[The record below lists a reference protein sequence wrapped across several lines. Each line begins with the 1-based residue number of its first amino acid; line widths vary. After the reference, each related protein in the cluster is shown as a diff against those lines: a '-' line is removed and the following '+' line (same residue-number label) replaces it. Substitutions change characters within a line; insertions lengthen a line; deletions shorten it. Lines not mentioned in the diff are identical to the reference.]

1 VSQVDVFGLFS
12 VSARLT
18 FPLSTLNVHV
28 NEKRESERRRPT
40 WIALI
45 PFAIAL
51 PGVALASVFWL
62 LSPLEPELNTLA
74 FGIVGTILAFDLP
87 VCLLVLVQWI
97 WTGNPPELSLVPLV
111 PTKEE
116 RELRKSLQKRTKLDG
131 DEFYQRFYANT
142 SIPKLLVVKLR
153 ALLETQ
159 LGLPKNSVQPEDNM
173 ITADPELDWQYLID
187 EINNE
192 FVIVIGYEAINTLD
206 GTFDNLLKCIAKTCL
221 NQNETPKL
229 PDGKALDRNR

>member
-1 VSQVDVFGLFS
+1 MSQVDVFGLFS

-40 WIALI
+40 WSALI

-116 RELRKSLQKRTKLDG
+116 RELRKSLQKRTKLEG
-131 DEFYQRFYANT
+131 FRRG
-142 SIPKLLVVKLR
+142 IL
-153 ALLETQ
+153 
-159 LGLPKNSVQPEDNM
+159 QP
-173 ITADPELDWQYLID
+173 
-187 EINNE
+187 
-192 FVIVIGYEAINTLD
+192 
-206 GTFDNLLKCIAKTCL
+206 
-221 NQNETPKL
+221 
-229 PDGKALDRNR
+229 